1 MMGWIETISDKQF
14 LVLGMI
20 AHPPFDITG
29 VSGTMLN
36 ELIEERNVKQWSRL
50 SFSSIYYII
59 TQLEKMKLIKAKETI
74 SNTKA
79 QSEVGAPQKLFI
91 VTSTGQRILK
101 STVIHYFHKM
111 DLNYQEMN
119 LALAAAFV
127 FDDEEFLDT
136 IKNYKKRIDERIEVV
151 RGRFKEDSKYE
162 QEGDLPIHVWA
173 LFNYSFNSLSA
184 KNIFLKEL
192 IDKIEEKL
200 NSN

>member
-1 MMGWIETISDKQF
+1 
-14 LVLGMI
+14 MI

-29 VSGTMLN
+29 ISGTILN

-50 SFSSIYYII
+50 SFSSVYYII
-59 TQLEKMKLIKAKETI
+59 TQLAKMKLIKAKEAI

-127 FDDEEFLDT
+127 FEEKELLET

-151 RGRFKEDSKYE
+151 RGRFQQDSKHE
-162 QEGDLPIHVWA
+162 QQGDLPIHVWA
-173 LFNYSFNSLSA
+173 LFNYSFSSLNA
-184 KNIFLKEL
+184 KNEFLTEL
-192 IDKIEEKL
+192 INKLEEKL
-200 NSN
+200 NPN